1 MVAGSSRRTS
11 TELLA
16 GDFHGA
22 RRVRTRPVLIEI
34 TTSADASARDML
46 GDDEAASTAT
56 HLLEPTQPGQIE
68 PTQPE
73 HDATRT
79 CRALRRARDAESNT
93 GAARPATTRPPAP
106 CSLRTARIRG
116 LPP

>member
-1 MVAGSSRRTS
+1 MVAGSSRRAS
-11 TELLA
+11 TELLT

-22 RRVRTRPVLIEI
+22 RRVHMRPVLIEI
-34 TTSADASARDML
+34 TATTDAGARTML
-46 GDDEAASTAT
+46 GDDEVASTAT
-56 HLLEPTQPGQIE
+56 HLLEPTQPGRIE

-79 CRALRRARDAESNT
+79 RRALRRAREADSNT
-93 GAARPATTRPPAP
+93 GAAWPATARPPAP
-106 CSLRTARIRG
+106 RSLRTARIRG

>member
-1 MVAGSSRRTS
+1 MLAGSSRRTS

-16 GDFHGA
+16 GDFRGA
-22 RRVRTRPVLIEI
+22 RRVRTRSVLIE
-34 TTSADASARDML
+34 TTATTDDRARTML

-56 HLLEPTQPGQIE
+56 RLLEPTQPGQIE

-79 CRALRRARDAESNT
+79 RRALRRAREADSNT
-93 GAARPATTRPPAP
+93 GAARPATARPPAP